1 MASGGGSLES
11 GEPEFQIAPM
21 VDVLLVLLVFF
32 VMTTSA
38 QVEQVDNRVK
48 VPVAPDSME
57 RKPDQNQALLNV
69 IWNEKEQKSILNY
82 SGKDYE
88 GDFEPL
94 VAALQAKSEEV
105 NKGGVDK
112 FEVIIRGDKNTPARE
127 MSAAIAVVSQATP
140 KVSFATVNKA
150 G

>member
-1 MASGGGSLES
+1 MASGGGSIES

-32 VMTTSA
+32 VSISSA
-38 QVEQVDNRVK
+38 QVELVDERVK

-57 RKPDQNQALLNV
+57 RKPDPNQALLNV
-69 IWNEKEQKSILNY
+69 IWKENEQKAVLNY
-82 SGKDYE
+82 AGRDYE

-94 VAALQAKSEEV
+94 VALLQAKAEG
-105 NKGGVDK
+105 NDK

-127 MSAAIAVVSQATP
+127 MSAAIAVVSQATA
-140 KVSFATVNKA
+140 KVSFATVNKSK
-150 G
+150 

>member
-1 MASGGGSLES
+1 MAGGGGSIDS

-38 QVEQVDNRVK
+38 QVEQMDVRVK
-48 VPVAPDSME
+48 VPVAPDSTE
-57 RKPDQNQALLNV
+57 RKPDKNQTLLNV
-69 IWNEKEQKSILNY
+69 IWNEKDQKAILSY
-82 SGKDYE
+82 GGRDYE

-94 VAALQAKSEEV
+94 VALLQAKAEGNE
-105 NKGGVDK
+105 K

-127 MSAAIAVVSQATP
+127 MAAAIAVVSQATP

>member
-1 MASGGGSLES
+1 MASGGGSIEG

-32 VMTTSA
+32 VSISSA
-38 QVEQVDNRVK
+38 QVEQVDDRVK

-57 RKPDQNQALLNV
+57 RKPDPNQALLNV
-69 IWNEKEQKSILNY
+69 IWNEIEQKAVLNY
-82 SGKDYE
+82 GGRDYE

-94 VAALQAKSEEV
+94 VALLQAKAEGNE
-105 NKGGVDK
+105 K

-127 MSAAIAVVSQATP
+127 MSAAIAVVSQATA
-140 KVSFATVNKA
+140 KVSFATVNK
-150 G
+150 GK

>member
-1 MASGGGSLES
+1 MAGGGGSVES

-48 VPVAPDSME
+48 VPVAPDSTE
-57 RKPDQNQALLNV
+57 RKPDKNQALLNV
-69 IWNEKEQKSILNY
+69 IWNDKEQKSLLNY
-82 SGKDYE
+82 GGKDYE

-94 VAALQAKSEEV
+94 VALLQAKAEG
-105 NKGGVDK
+105 NDK
-112 FEVIIRGDKNTPARE
+112 FEVIIRGDKNTPAKE
-127 MSAAIAVVSQATP
+127 MSAAISVVSQATP

>member
-1 MASGGGSLES
+1 MASGGGSIEG

-32 VMTTSA
+32 VSISSA
-38 QVEQVDNRVK
+38 QVEQVDERVK

-57 RKPDQNQALLNV
+57 RKPDPNQALLNV
-69 IWNEKEQKSILNY
+69 IWNENEQKAVLNY
-82 SGKDYE
+82 AGRDYE

-94 VAALQAKSEEV
+94 VALLQAKAEG
-105 NKGGVDK
+105 NDK

-127 MSAAIAVVSQATP
+127 MSAAIAVVSQATA
-140 KVSFATVNKA
+140 KVSFATVNKSK
-150 G
+150 

>member
-1 MASGGGSLES
+1 MASGGGSIES

-38 QVEQVDNRVK
+38 QVEAVDNRVK